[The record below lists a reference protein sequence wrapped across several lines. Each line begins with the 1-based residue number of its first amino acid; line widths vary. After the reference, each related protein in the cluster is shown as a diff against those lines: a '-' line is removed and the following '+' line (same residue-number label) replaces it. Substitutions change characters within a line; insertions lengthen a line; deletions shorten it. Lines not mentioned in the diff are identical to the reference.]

1 MNEEFSPQ
9 KLIHLAESMVDE
21 NIEDMSQQLM
31 IDVIRDV
38 AGAFC
43 KHGIIKVGPE
53 DPTGSIQAAMEML
66 YLCILIP
73 RIFPSAYSLASV
85 EVNLVK
91 DKDAVVE
98 GLKRSFEL

>member
-9 KLIHLAESMVDE
+9 KLIDLAESMVDE

-31 IDVIRDV
+31 MDVIRDV
-38 AGAFC
+38 AGAFY
-43 KHGIIKVGPE
+43 KHGIIEIDRE
-53 DPTGSIQAAMEML
+53 DPTSSIQAAMELL
-66 YLCILIP
+66 YLCKLIP

-85 EVNLVK
+85 EVDLAK